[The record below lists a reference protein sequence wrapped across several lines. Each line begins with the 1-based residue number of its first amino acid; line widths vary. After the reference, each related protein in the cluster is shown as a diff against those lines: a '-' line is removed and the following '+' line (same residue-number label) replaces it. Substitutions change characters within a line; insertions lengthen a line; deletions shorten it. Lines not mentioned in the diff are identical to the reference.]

1 MKRLKLSITLI
12 CLILILLMG
21 CISSYASGVG
31 QKPVVFATDEMIQAA
46 RERIAEDLDPW
57 AFAWARLEN
66 RVKNNLNAEFN
77 PYMGPDYD
85 TYWKTANR
93 AAGFAR
99 DMAFAY
105 RISDN
110 LEYAEKAKQILLD
123 WALVEDP
130 KPAAMAPINRGLVIA
145 RATTTFCYAYSLVYD
160 YLDEQER
167 AIIEDWFALMA
178 VFIKEA
184 HQRWIANNYYGQQEY
199 QNHLGAHIMG
209 LGVIGFTIND
219 KALISYA
226 LDSPFNPRNYKM
238 MIEGAILLPGD
249 ELCPIDPTYIGAPP
263 VQAGEIYD
271 RYRVVQNSGLHY
283 TYINLKF
290 LTLLAEA
297 AYNNGIDLFSYVT
310 PSGKSL
316 ELAHEFY
323 ADFYITGDSSI
334 KGGYYKNETVS
345 LEGVCIY
352 EIVHR
357 RYPDNAKIKEV
368 LQKCERVVFDGEQL
382 GWTTVLTHGVP
393 VE

>member
-1 MKRLKLSITLI
+1 MTEFRLGIAVVCI
-12 CLILILLMG
+12 ILIVPMVSIL
-21 CISSYASGVG
+21 SYASSESA
-31 QKPVVFATDEMIQAA
+31 KPVIFATDEMLQVA

-66 RVKNNLNAEFN
+66 RVNNNLNADFS

-105 RISDN
+105 SISSK
-110 LEYAEKAKQILLD
+110 LEYAEKAKKILLD
-123 WALVEDP
+123 WALVDDP

-167 AIIEDWFALMA
+167 AILEDWFALMSM
-178 VFIKEA
+178 FIKEA
-184 HQRWIANNYYGQQEY
+184 HQRWIANNYYGHQEY

-209 LGVIGFTIND
+209 LAVIGFAIND
-219 KALISYA
+219 KDLVSYA
-226 LDSPFNPRNYKM
+226 IDSPFNPRNYEK
-238 MIEGAILLPGD
+238 MIEGAILMPGD
-249 ELCPIDPTYIGAPP
+249 ELCSVDPSYQGAPQ

-290 LTLLAEA
+290 LTLVAEV
-297 AYNNGIDLFSYVT
+297 AYNNGIDLYSYVT
-310 PSGKSL
+310 PNGKSL

-334 KGGYYKNETVS
+334 KGGYYKAERVS

-357 RYPDNAKIKEV
+357 RYPHNDKIKEI

-382 GWTTVLTHGVP
+382 GWTAVLTHGLL